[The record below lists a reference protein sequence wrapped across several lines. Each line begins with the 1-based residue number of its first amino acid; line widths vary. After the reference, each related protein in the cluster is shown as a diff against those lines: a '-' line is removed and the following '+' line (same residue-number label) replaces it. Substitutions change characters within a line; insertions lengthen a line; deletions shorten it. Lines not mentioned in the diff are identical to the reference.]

1 MSTAKRCMAASTSSG
16 TVAGPGMLRKA
27 RPLATVMENRSLWQE
42 IRAAPTGAA
51 LIRSK
56 HLTFLAGQAAFN
68 GFHAGVG
75 DAGARHRVVAAD
87 IRADDGQRFHQHA
100 GADAVDAHTAPELA
114 GGALP
119 ESPPSPFPQLAQP
132 PKR

>member
-56 HLTFLAGQAAFN
+56 HLNFLAGQAAFT
-68 GFHAGVG
+68 GFNAGVG
-75 DAGARHRVVAAD
+75 DEGARTRVVAAE
-87 IRADDGQRFHQHA
+87 IRAADGQRSEERRV
-100 GADAVDAHTAPELA
+100 GKECVRT
-114 GGALP
+114 
-119 ESPPSPFPQLAQP
+119 
-132 PKR
+132 